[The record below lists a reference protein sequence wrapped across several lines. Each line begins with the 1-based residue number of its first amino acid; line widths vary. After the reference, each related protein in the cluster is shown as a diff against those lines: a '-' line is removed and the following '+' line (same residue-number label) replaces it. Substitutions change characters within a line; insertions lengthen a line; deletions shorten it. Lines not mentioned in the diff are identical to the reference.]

1 MVTEKRKM
9 FTLQFT
15 TKTSLKVLISLGSK
29 LRLLKKEKGLHYNLL
44 QKRQCL
50 FSIFGLV
57 GYLKDQLEEK
67 LVLNLRL
74 K

>member
-1 MVTEKRKM
+1 MVTEKREM

-15 TKTSLKVLISLGSK
+15 TKTSLKVLIIFGSK
-29 LRLLKKEKGLHYNLL
+29 LRLLKKEFYKN
-44 QKRQCL
+44 KNVNAF

>member
-1 MVTEKRKM
+1 MVTEKKEM
-9 FTLQFT
+9 FTLLQFT
-15 TKTSLKVLISLGSK
+15 TKMWLQLLIIFGSK
-29 LRLLKKEKGLHYNLL
+29 LRPLKRGLHYNLL